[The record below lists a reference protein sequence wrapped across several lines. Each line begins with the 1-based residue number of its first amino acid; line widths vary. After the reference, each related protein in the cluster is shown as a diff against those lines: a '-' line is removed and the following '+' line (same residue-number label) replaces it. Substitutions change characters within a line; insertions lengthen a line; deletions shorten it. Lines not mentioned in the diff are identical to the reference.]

1 MPSSR
6 KRMRRELPECG
17 RPLVMGV
24 VNVTPDS
31 FFDGGRYFDLQR
43 AVDHALRLIDSGA
56 DIVDVGGESTRPGSL
71 PVPIDEELRRIGP
84 VIEKVRAASDI
95 FISIDTMKHEVA
107 REALDLGA
115 DMVNDVSG
123 FTFDEEMANI
133 VRDVGAYGVVMHM
146 KGSPKD
152 MQAAPFYDDVIVE
165 ITAFFAERIG
175 YLEQNGIDRR
185 RIILDPGIGFGKRV
199 EDNLRIIRMLGNFKT
214 LGMPLLVGTSMKS
227 FISKVTGGA
236 VEERCEGTL
245 ASVAI
250 ALWNGADMVRV
261 HDVAAAR
268 RTVDIVHA
276 IMQS

>member
-1 MPSSR
+1 M
-6 KRMRRELPECG
+6 KRELPECG

-56 DIVDVGGESTRPGSL
+56 DIVDVGGESTKPGSL

-84 VIEKVRAASDI
+84 VIEKVRAASDV

-107 REALDLGA
+107 REALALGA

-123 FTFDEEMANI
+123 LMFDAEMAAV
-133 VRDVGAYGVVMHM
+133 VRDTGAYAVVMHM
-146 KGSPKD
+146 RGMPKD
-152 MQAAPFYDDVIVE
+152 MQESPCYDDVIGE
-165 ITAFFAERIG
+165 IRAFFAERIG
-175 YLEQNGIDRR
+175 RLEQEGIDTK
-185 RIILDPGIGFGKRV
+185 RIILDPGIGFGKRL
-199 EDNLRIIRMLGNFKT
+199 EDNLRIIKMLGQFKA
-214 LGMPLLVGTSMKS
+214 LGRPLLVGTSMKS
-227 FISKVTGGA
+227 FIGKVTGGSM
-236 VEERCEGTL
+236 EERRIGTL

-261 HDVAAAR
+261 HDVAEAR
-268 RTVDIVHA
+268 KAVDLVCA
-276 IMQS
+276 IKES